1 MLVRTALVVLLLAC
15 TTSGA
20 SAQSIELRSGAFKVS
35 GWKPDSSIRTEDLPA
50 IFAIYTGGPTDVAAP
65 PLLGTYSIENGV
77 PVFHPRFPLVPNVTY
92 RAVLSLPGRSP
103 VETVFK
109 ERGRDSTAV
118 GSVEH
123 IYPSANVLP
132 GNALRLYVYFSAP
145 MSRGEAWKRIHLVDE
160 SGKADPL
167 AFLVAEELWD
177 PDYRR
182 LTVFFDPGRIKRG
195 VLPNLELGLPIAD
208 GKQYTV
214 VIDREFQ
221 DANGLPLKET
231 FRKTFRGTAPE
242 RAPIDLKQ
250 WLLSSPKAGTLE
262 TLDVEFP
269 EPLDYALLQRCL
281 KIPGVAGTVS
291 IDRDEKR
298 WRFTPAEAWK
308 PGEYK
313 LTVDSALEDL
323 AGNRID
329 RPFDVDI
336 SENRSES
343 SVTGT
348 MSLPFR
354 VMR

>member
-1 MLVRTALVVLLLAC
+1 MALIAWLLVISA
-15 TTSGA
+15 SGA
-20 SAQSIELRSGAFKVS
+20 YAQSIELQGGAFKVS

-50 IFAIYTGGPTDVAAP
+50 IFAIYTGGPSGGVDAP
-65 PLLGTYSIENGV
+65 PLLGAYSVQDGV
-77 PVFHPRFPLVPNVTY
+77 LFFQPRFPLVGGVAY
-92 RAVLSLPGRSP
+92 RAVLRLPGRSP
-103 VETVFK
+103 VEAVFK
-109 ERGRDSTAV
+109 EPRRDSATV

-160 SGKADPL
+160 NGNPDPL

-177 PDYRR
+177 PNYRR

-195 VLPNLELGLPIAD
+195 VLPNLELGLPIVD
-208 GKQYTV
+208 GKQYTI
-214 VIDREFQ
+214 VIDREFR
-221 DANGLPLKET
+221 DANGFPLTDT

-250 WLLSSPKAGTLE
+250 WHLSSPKAGTLE
-262 TLDVEFP
+262 TLDIEFP
-269 EPLDYALLQRCL
+269 KPLDYALLQRCL
-281 KIPGVAGTVS
+281 TIPGVAGTVS

-308 PGEYK
+308 SGDYT
-313 LTVDSALEDL
+313 LRIDSALEDL

-329 RPFDVDI
+329 RPFDVDT
-336 SENRSES
+336 SENRSENS
-343 SVTGT
+343 PPTSF
-348 MSLPFR
+348 SLPFQ
-354 VMR
+354 VTF

>member
-1 MLVRTALVVLLLAC
+1 MVALLLAVSA
-15 TTSGA
+15 SGA
-20 SAQSIELRSGAFKVS
+20 SAQSIELQSGTFKVS

-50 IFAIYTGGPTDVAAP
+50 IFAIYTGGPVGADAP
-65 PLLGTYSIENGV
+65 PLLGTYSIEDGV
-77 PVFHPRFPLVPNVTY
+77 LFFHPRFPLFPDVAY
-92 RAVLSLPGRSP
+92 RAVLRLPGRSP

-109 ERGRDSTAV
+109 EPSRDSVAA

-123 IYPSANVLP
+123 IYPSANALP
-132 GNALRLYVYFSAP
+132 GNALRLYVYFSTP
-145 MSRGEAWKRIHLVDE
+145 MSRGEAWKRIHLIDE

-195 VLPNLELGLPIAD
+195 VLPNLELGLPIVD

-214 VIDREFQ
+214 MIDREFR
-221 DANGLPLKET
+221 DANGVPLKET
-231 FRKTFRGTAPE
+231 FQKTFRGTAPE

-250 WLLSSPKAGTLE
+250 WHLSSPKAGTLE

-269 EPLDYALLQRCL
+269 KPLDYALLQRCL

-291 IDRDEKR
+291 IDRGETR

-308 PGEYK
+308 SGDYT
-313 LTVDSALEDL
+313 LTIDSALEDL

-336 SENRSES
+336 SENRSGTALRNES
-343 SVTGT
+343 
-348 MSLPFR
+348 LQFR
-354 VMR
+354 IIEK